1 MFSAGELEGI
11 PYGLEKLFY
20 GLNSRIMLD
29 IVRRLKANAGEI
41 TRAAD
46 WQIYRAN
53 QLGTAKSEIK
63 KFIAE
68 TLKLADDEIDR
79 IYESVLDKDYVR
91 AREVYEKTGAQLVPY
106 DKNETLLQ
114 LVGAIRDQTR
124 GELHNITGTLGVA
137 ASNKSKTA
145 IVSLTQYYEQT
156 LDGAVLDVASGAFD
170 YDTVLRRIVR
180 ELTNSGIRHIDYES
194 AQGRPTSARI
204 EVAARRALM
213 TGIGQ
218 LTGKISEQNAQALG
232 TDMYEVSTH
241 SGCRPTHLSWQGGWY
256 TMAQLHS
263 VCGYGDV
270 AGLKGANCRHDF
282 YPVIPGIDEPSY
294 TAEELA
300 EIRRKELTPHEY
312 MSKEYT
318 AYEATQRQRELERT
332 MRARRESI
340 KLLSEGGADEKS
352 VIKERASY
360 RALSQEYTRFSKAMG
375 LPEQRQRVTVDGLGN
390 VGVGKYKSGLTNAA
404 EKSIIDSGGDE
415 LSTYKRL
422 GKLNQSLLLKEFG
435 SLQTDRVIITNER
448 LEHIRQHHPEDVR
461 LFERYGKQA
470 VTDPDLI
477 LKDEKNEGTVF
488 MIVKTDVS
496 NINAIVRLALE
507 SDEDGRMNSVM
518 TFYRIRDKNLNK
530 LKKRLKTLYKRE

>member
-20 GLNSRIMLD
+20 GLNRRIMLD

-114 LVGAIRDQTR
+114 LLEAIRDQTH
-124 GELHNITGTLGVA
+124 GDLHNITGTLGVA
-137 ASNKSKTA
+137 ASNKGKTA

-218 LTGKISEQNAQALG
+218 LTGKISEQ
-232 TDMYEVSTH
+232 T
-241 SGCRPTHLSWQGGWY
+241 
-256 TMAQLHS
+256 
-263 VCGYGDV
+263 
-270 AGLKGANCRHDF
+270 F
-282 YPVIPGIDEPSY
+282 
-294 TAEELA
+294 
-300 EIRRKELTPHEY
+300 RKV
-312 MSKEYT
+312 
-318 AYEATQRQRELERT
+318 AYENAE
-332 MRARRESI
+332 
-340 KLLSEGGADEKS
+340 KLL
-352 VIKERASY
+352 
-360 RALSQEYTRFSKAMG
+360 
-375 LPEQRQRVTVDGLGN
+375 
-390 VGVGKYKSGLTNAA
+390 
-404 EKSIIDSGGDE
+404 
-415 LSTYKRL
+415 
-422 GKLNQSLLLKEFG
+422 
-435 SLQTDRVIITNER
+435 
-448 LEHIRQHHPEDVR
+448 
-461 LFERYGKQA
+461 
-470 VTDPDLI
+470 
-477 LKDEKNEGTVF
+477 
-488 MIVKTDVS
+488 
-496 NINAIVRLALE
+496 
-507 SDEDGRMNSVM
+507 
-518 TFYRIRDKNLNK
+518 NL
-530 LKKRLKTLYKRE
+530 

>member
-41 TRAAD
+41 TRSAD

-53 QLGTAKSEIK
+53 QLGAAKSEIK

-114 LVGAIRDQTR
+114 LVEAIRDQTR

-137 ASNKSKTA
+137 ASNKGKTA

-300 EIRRKELTPHEY
+300 EIRRKELTPHKY
-312 MSKEYT
+312 MGKEYT

-340 KLLSEGGADEKS
+340 KLLSEGGADEES
-352 VIKERASY
+352 VIMERASY

-404 EKSIIDSGGDE
+404 GKRIIEVKKITLDAEPNTITQSTNAKGGIDRNYYGDGGKQIKQISNNDHGHKRESVLGEHGEHAHDYIYDSD
-415 LSTYKRL
+415 
-422 GKLNQSLLLKEFG
+422 GKLVDRPVRELTDEERKENK
-435 SLQTDRVIITNER
+435 D
-448 LEHIRQHHPEDVR
+448 
-461 LFERYGKQA
+461 
-470 VTDPDLI
+470 I
-477 LKDEKNEGTVF
+477 L
-488 MIVKTDVS
+488 
-496 NINAIVRLALE
+496 
-507 SDEDGRMNSVM
+507 
-518 TFYRIRDKNLNK
+518 
-530 LKKRLKTLYKRE
+530 